1 MRVYVCILILS
12 LVFGGCSS
20 DSRDL
25 TEYELDEGS
34 FGADTIAK
42 IEKESGI
49 DIVDGAKGLKFY
61 HIPPIDPMIFAKI
74 QIPVEK
80 GEVIEKRLKD
90 LTVFSFPKSFADDRC
105 NWWPSSPKNVIFSK
119 YTFNNGYYIEAY
131 LIQEEQQLIL
141 YLKYFTI

>member
-1 MRVYVCILILS
+1 MRVYVYILILS

-49 DIVDGAKGLKFY
+49 DIVDGAKG
-61 HIPPIDPMIFAKI
+61 
-74 QIPVEK
+74 
-80 GEVIEKRLKD
+80 
-90 LTVFSFPKSFADDRC
+90 
-105 NWWPSSPKNVIFSK
+105 
-119 YTFNNGYYIEAY
+119 
-131 LIQEEQQLIL
+131 
-141 YLKYFTI
+141 